1 MKILHAVAVAASI
14 VIGFQASGK
23 AYPGLEV
30 GFTFREVRVVVSDL
44 TDEMKKLGITE
55 EAIKHTINQKL
66 LSRGLKPVNASP
78 TGSYIYIPLT
88 LGIAPRGNYA
98 SCFIHCS
105 LAKNPSYYGLPI
117 DRGLDSTVYTGTYGN
132 LVGSHPSLMKE
143 TILEGLKEILGRF
156 ILDYRESNRKYEA
169 TFTDKRL
176 RGVDRAIK
184 GNSFRLRQ
192 FSKTLDGIDQ
202 WRKRYEAMMKKR

>member
-1 MKILHAVAVAASI
+1 MKTLHALASVVAI
-14 VIGFQASGK
+14 VIGSQSLGK
-23 AYPGLEV
+23 EYPGLEV

-44 TDEMKKLGITE
+44 TEDMKKLGITE
-55 EAIKHTINQKL
+55 EAIMHAIKQKL
-66 LSRGLKPVNASP
+66 MSRGLKPVNASP

-105 LAKNPSYYGLPI
+105 LAKNPRYYGLPI
-117 DRGLDSTVYTGTYGN
+117 ERGLDTTIYTGTYGN

-143 TILEGLKEILGRF
+143 TIIEGLKETLDRF
-156 ILDYRESNRKYEA
+156 ILDYRESNQKYEA
-169 TFTDKRL
+169 TLTDKRL

-192 FSKTLDGIDQ
+192 FRETLDGIDQ
-202 WRKRYEAMMKKR
+202 WRKRYETLMKTR